1 MLRLRQKH
9 RNTRSSLAYDVLPQW
24 EHRGI
29 LLHRGR
35 WLAQSYCPSAMDD
48 APPTGFAKSLGWDA
62 QLGQSKPFDVDSCV
76 HVSVEMIAT
85 MRAIPVALLE
95 GEFRIDP
102 TTNVARFAG
111 RYPSVD
117 FDDLSTSIAGHPF
130 QDANELR
137 EGKVGNLP
145 SPQALHSV
153 EIQVLDADDGIFSN
167 KAVCQL
173 EEPVPATVT
182 DTLVYAPEIANRP
195 LTVVATFL
203 AA

>member
-1 MLRLRQKH
+1 
-9 RNTRSSLAYDVLPQW
+9 
-24 EHRGI
+24 
-29 LLHRGR
+29 
-35 WLAQSYCPSAMDD
+35 MDD

-117 FDDLSTSIAGHPF
+117 FDDLSTSIAAHPF

-153 EIQVLDADDGIFSN
+153 EIQVLDAD
-167 KAVCQL
+167 
-173 EEPVPATVT
+173 
-182 DTLVYAPEIANRP
+182 AP
-195 LTVVATFL
+195 
-203 AA
+203 